1 MAAHGPM
8 PKRPEERRRRNKSE
22 TPQST
27 VEMRG
32 PVEKPPAKKTWH
44 KLAIELYESLA
55 ESGQAKFF
63 EPSDWAE
70 AQLLAESLSR
80 DLKPQ
85 VIGVTEVKGI
95 DADGQPF
102 VRPKV
107 VKAYVPLKGASL
119 AAYLKAFAGLG
130 VSEGDRRRMGI
141 TIKREADKPA
151 LAPVTAMDD
160 ARDLLG
166 G

>member
-1 MAAHGPM
+1 MGARGPA
-8 PKRPEERRRRNKSE
+8 PKRPEERRRTNKPE
-22 TPQST
+22 TPQSS

-32 PVEKPPAKKTWH
+32 PVEIPPANPRWH
-44 KLAIELYESLA
+44 KLAIELYESL
-55 ESGQAKFF
+55 ETSGQSQFF

-95 DADGQPF
+95 DADGEPF

-107 VKAYVPLKGASL
+107 VKAYMPLKGASL
-119 AAYLKAFAGLG
+119 SAYLKAFAGLG
-130 VSEGDRRRMGI
+130 VSEGDRRRIGI
-141 TIKREADKPA
+141 TITRQTEKPT

-160 ARDLLG
+160 ARNLLG

>member
-22 TPQST
+22 TPQSS

-32 PVEKPPAKKTWH
+32 VVEIPPPNPRWH
-44 KLAIELYESLA
+44 KLAIQLYESLTI
-55 ESGQAKFF
+55 SGQTQFF

-70 AQLLAESLSR
+70 VQLLAESLSR
-80 DLKPQ
+80 DLKAQ
-85 VIGVTEVKGI
+85 VVGI
-95 DADGQPF
+95 HPETGKPIMAQ
-102 VRPKV
+102 
-107 VKAYVPLKGASL
+107 VPLKGASL

-141 TIKREADKPA
+141 TIQRHADKPT
-151 LAPVTAMDD
+151 LAPVTAIDD

>member
-1 MAAHGPM
+1 MAVHGPM

-27 VEMRG
+27 VDMRG
-32 PVEKPPAKKTWH
+32 PVEVPPAGRTWH
-44 KLAIELYESLA
+44 KLAIQLYEALSA
-55 ESGQAKFF
+55 SGQATFF

-70 AQLLAESLSR
+70 AQVLAESLSR

-85 VIGVTEVKGI
+85 VIGFNEATGK
-95 DADGQPF
+95 P
-102 VRPKV
+102 
-107 VKAYVPLKGASL
+107 VKAYMPLKGASL

-141 TIKREADKPA
+141 TIKREVDKPA
-151 LAPVTAMDD
+151 LATVTAMDD

>member
-1 MAAHGPM
+1 MATRGPM

-22 TPQST
+22 TPQTT

-32 PVEKPPAKKTWH
+32 PVEVPPPRRTWH
-44 KLAIELYESLA
+44 KIAIEMYESL
-55 ESGQAKFF
+55 ETSGQSQFF
-63 EPSDWAE
+63 EPSDWAL
-70 AQLLAESLSR
+70 AQVLAESLSR

-85 VIGVTEVKGI
+85 VIDVVDKITT
-95 DADGQPF
+95 DADGTST
-102 VRPKV
+102 VEPKV
-107 VKAYVPLKGASL
+107 VKAYQPLKGANL

-130 VSEGDRRRMGI
+130 VSEGDRRRIGI
-141 TIKREADKPA
+141 TIKRETDKPA